1 MTHLA
6 RLATPLAALLAFPA
20 TAQDSFDLGEIVVS
34 GAFVPLDASAYGR
47 AVTIVTSDDI
57 ARSGATTVQDAIA
70 LLYASA
76 GRQKRNYIGHF
87 ATLLDIIGDHL
98 TFPEA
103 IPRSLGLQLEK
114 RLTTDARLARRLV
127 DALSAM
133 PVTSAAKEVELL
145 RSFAV
150 PPARVQT
157 GESSRPGKPSA
168 KTSLRFEGPGGMVR
182 CTASEGRLEI
192 RAERDFAALDRHDL
206 EAALEVFFQAL
217 DG

>member
-1 MTHLA
+1 MVDRKTSLRRDISFAEMADLA
-6 RLATPLAALLAFPA
+6 RKYAANPENRRPPPCRTPF
-20 TAQDSFDLGEIVVS
+20 
-34 GAFVPLDASAYGR
+34 
-47 AVTIVTSDDI
+47 
-57 ARSGATTVQDAIA
+57 A

-87 ATLLDIIGDHL
+87 ANAARHHRRPPHL
-98 TFPEA
+98 PEA
-103 IPRSLGLQLEK
+103 IPRSLGLQTRK
-114 RLTTDARLARRLV
+114 SGLTTDARLARRLV

-133 PVTSAAKEVELL
+133 PMTSAAKEVELL

-150 PPARVQT
+150 PPAKVQT

-182 CTASEGRLEI
+182 CTAPREGSKSARRGI
-192 RAERDFAALDRHDL
+192 SPRSTGMNL